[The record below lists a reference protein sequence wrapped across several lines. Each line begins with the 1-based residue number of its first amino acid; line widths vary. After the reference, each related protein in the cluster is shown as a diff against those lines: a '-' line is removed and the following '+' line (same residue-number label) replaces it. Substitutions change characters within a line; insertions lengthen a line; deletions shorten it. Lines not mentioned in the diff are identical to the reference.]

1 MLKLDFIL
9 KNNIK
14 IREYNM
20 WIIQINKHSGAKSI
34 KQEYTFMIPSYK
46 SNLLNFRALKLWKV

>member
-1 MLKLDFIL
+1 
-9 KNNIK
+9 
-14 IREYNM
+14 M

-46 SNLLNFRALKLWKV
+46 SNLLNFRAFEVMEGIKTTLYLSKYKLY